1 MVCACDVR
9 PGRSAAVRPVWLA
22 SFVAA
27 RDGDD
32 MDAKEEKEEVLLLL
46 LLLLV
51 MVMVVEE
58 EGSVELD
65 STRRRG

>member
-32 MDAKEEKEEVLLLL
+32 MDAKEEKEEGVVVVLLLL
-46 LLLLV
+46 L
-51 MVMVVEE
+51 MVVVEE
-58 EGSVELD
+58 ERSVELD